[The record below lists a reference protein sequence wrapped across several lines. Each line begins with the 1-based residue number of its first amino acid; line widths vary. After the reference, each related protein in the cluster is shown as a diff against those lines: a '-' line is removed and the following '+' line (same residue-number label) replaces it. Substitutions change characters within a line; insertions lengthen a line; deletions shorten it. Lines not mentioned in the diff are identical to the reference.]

1 MTKNATALQANHA
14 TVHNSLLFI
23 DGEWVTS
30 AQGNTFDTY
39 NPYDHSV
46 VAHIQ
51 ESGQEDVD
59 KAIRASKLANIH
71 LRKTSVEERAG
82 WCELIA
88 EAIEKNAFQIA
99 EAITRE
105 QGKPL
110 HAEALPEVHAAAKGF
125 RNAAGHVRHL
135 HGENI
140 FSSNPNKRVITRR
153 VARGTYLVI
162 TPWNFPLNI
171 PVEYLGPAI
180 ATGNSVIWI
189 PAPSTS
195 YIASL
200 LVKIIA
206 EVGLP
211 KGTLNLLTGHGEKI
225 GDYAVSHPEI
235 DGIGFTGSTR
245 VGKIIEKNGA
255 GKPMLMELGGNGP
268 TIVFEDADLDKAA
281 AGICAGAFLNAG
293 QTCSATEAVYV
304 HRSVHNSLVSKIKKI
319 AEETKIGDPTLEI
332 TEMGPLHNENIIRK
346 MEMHIEDAVER
357 GAKLEIGGERA
368 FNSQNSNF
376 FLPTVLSNVP
386 ANAIVM
392 NEETFGPIIP
402 LSPFDSLEEIIKIC
416 QLPQY
421 GLTSSVWTEDLR
433 LAMRFSEESRAGIV
447 NINDASTYWELH
459 IPFGGGSSTDSGR
472 GRIGGIHTLIEMTE
486 IKTITF
492 DL

>member
-1 MTKNATALQANHA
+1 MLENVTSIHANHT
-14 TVHNSLLFI
+14 TVHNALLFI
-23 DGEWVTS
+23 DGEWITS
-30 AQGNTFDTY
+30 VQGNIFDTY

-51 ESGQEDVD
+51 ESGQEDID
-59 KAIRASKLANIH
+59 KAIKASKIANIH

-88 EAIEKNAFQIA
+88 EAIEKNAFQLA
-99 EAITRE
+99 EAITKE

-110 HAEALPEVHAAAKGF
+110 YTEAFPEVQAAAKGF

-140 FSSNPNKRVITRR
+140 FSSDPIKRIITRR

-171 PVEYLGPAI
+171 PCEYLGPAI

-195 YIASL
+195 YISYL
-200 LVKIIA
+200 LLKIIA
-206 EVGLP
+206 EIGLP
-211 KGTLNLLTGHGEKI
+211 KGTLNLLTGHGETI

-235 DGIGFTGSTR
+235 DGIGFTGSSR
-245 VGKIIEKNGA
+245 VGKIIEKNGV

-268 TIVFEDADLDKAA
+268 TIVFGDADLDKAA

-293 QTCSATEAVYV
+293 QTCSATEAVFV
-304 HRSVHNSLVSKIKKI
+304 HQSVHNSLVEKIKKI
-319 AEETKIGDPTLEI
+319 AAETKLGNPMLET
-332 TEMGPLHNENIIRK
+332 TEMGPLHSESIIRR
-346 MEMHIEDAVER
+346 MEMHIKDAVER
-357 GAKLEIGGERA
+357 GGKLEIGGERA
-368 FNSQNSNF
+368 FDSQNSNF
-376 FLPTVLSNVP
+376 FHPTVLSNVP

-392 NEETFGPIIP
+392 TEETFGPIIP
-402 LSPFDSLEEIIKIC
+402 LSPFGSLEEVIKIC

-421 GLTSSVWTEDLR
+421 GLVSSVWTEDLR
-433 LAMRFSEESRAGIV
+433 LAMRLSEESRAGLV
-447 NINDASTYWELH
+447 NINEASTYWELH
-459 IPFGGGSSTDSGR
+459 IPFGGGSSTESGR